1 MNSNL
6 FKKLIKNSD
15 LKGFTLLELVIF
27 MAIFALISI
36 SFVAVLI
43 SILRVQNRET
53 SLAEVNRQSQFVLTT
68 IQRYI
73 EESSLIETQVSD
85 TATST
90 LILRMA
96 SSTDYSYSPNP
107 PPLGTYTF
115 SPSPAKTFIYLANN
129 KIYLKEFQNG
139 DPQALTSDRVVVDQL
154 DFKKHANPGGHD
166 SVDIVLA
173 LHYNSPN
180 IQKRFAQLLQTSVG
194 RINAAT
200 FDSNIMPSSTNLSIG
215 SQGYPWNSINGIIN
229 FSNGNVGVGG
239 VADANY
245 KLSINGGVSAL
256 GNPSYFAGRVGIN
269 FDPNN
274 PGPNGNGQQQ
284 LTVNGNIRLISGSIG
299 TVSCSS
305 DYIGTIALDYTSGN
319 TRLIICTVKGGVYKW
334 AYIVATTTQDTNMY

>member
-1 MNSNL
+1 
-6 FKKLIKNSD
+6 
-15 LKGFTLLELVIF
+15 
-27 MAIFALISI
+27 MAIFALISV

-90 LILRMA
+90 LVLRMA
-96 SSTDYSYSPNP
+96 SSSDFVD
-107 PPLGTYTF
+107 GTYN
-115 SPSPAKTFIYLANN
+115 PAQTFIYFANN
-129 KIYLKEFQNG
+129 KVYLKEFQNG